1 MSSRLAWIADFTL
14 AVRLATSSLYF
25 ASSLSSSVTLALT
38 MAMLSFMRG
47 TWSFMSR
54 IFCCRIISG
63 SSATEIKKPTKDRT
77 TLVNRCH
84 IDSSCSGMLRC
95 FRWGRRRIHIARR
108 NGVLND
114 KIPDRVGN
122 LLFFLLFLQP
132 PTGEAFFLPRNCFVV
147 ALDLRSLL
155 GDILIDL
162 GLNLRVLLCLATFQF
177 FGCALLHALVRVE
190 RAVAPNRILDDLLDV
205 DARGVEGN
213 QNRRSLHVRRQI
225 PNALTLQHLR
235 DLEDRIS
242 LRRRRN
248 FRSLIDLV
256 EGSWIGDRGGK
267 FRFRSHA

>member
-1 MSSRLAWIADFTL
+1 MSSRLAWIAVFTL
-14 AVRLATSSLYF
+14 AVRLATSFLYL
-25 ASSLSSSVTLALT
+25 ASSLSNSVTLAFT
-38 MAMLSFMRG
+38 MAMLSFIRG

-54 IFCCRIISG
+54 IFCCKISSG
-63 SSATEIKKPTKDRT
+63 SSATEMKKPTKDRT
-77 TLVNRCH
+77 TRVNRCH
-84 IDSSCSGMLRC
+84 INSSCSGMLRC
-95 FRWGRRRIHIARR
+95 LRWGRRIHIARSNR
-108 NGVLND
+108 IFAGE
-114 KIPDRVGN
+114 IADRLGD

-132 PTGEAFFLPRNCFVV
+132 PAGEAFFLPRNCFVV

-155 GDILIDL
+155 GHIFIDL